1 MTKRDTRTK
10 HHITAMPSP
19 YIYYSYLI
27 YRKRNG
33 TIQFL
38 HPSLYFMSLL
48 AVIKACRALDKL
60 GKDFILY

>member
-1 MTKRDTRTK
+1 ML
-10 HHITAMPSP
+10 SP

>member
-1 MTKRDTRTK
+1 MRTE
-10 HHITAMPSP
+10 HHILVMPSP
-19 YIYYSYLI
+19 YIYYSHLNH
-27 YRKRNG
+27 RKRNG

-60 GKDFILY
+60 GKDFIPY

>member
-1 MTKRDTRTK
+1 MRTK
-10 HHITAMPSP
+10 HHITAILSP

-38 HPSLYFMSLL
+38 HPPLYFMSET
-48 AVIKACRALDKL
+48 AVIEACRALDKL
-60 GKDFILY
+60 DKNFILW